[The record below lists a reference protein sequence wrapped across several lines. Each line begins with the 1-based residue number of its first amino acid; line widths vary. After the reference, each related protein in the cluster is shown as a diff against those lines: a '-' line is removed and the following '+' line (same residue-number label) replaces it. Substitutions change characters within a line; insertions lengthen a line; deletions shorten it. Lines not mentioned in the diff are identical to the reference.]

1 MVMRGYTEILKEERE
16 RIVKRIIWVAS
27 VSFTRT
33 LEGGSPNIGS
43 GLWESSNSQ
52 K

>member
-1 MVMRGYTEILKEERE
+1 MVMRGYTEIVKEERE
-16 RIVKRIIWVAS
+16 RLAERTIWVAS
-27 VSFTRT
+27 VSFTRI
-33 LEGGSPNIGS
+33 LEGGSPNIGG